1 MDIRTAL
8 LEAMQ
13 FVKSGGDRSKLEGYL
28 AMTDSLVGILKNA
41 LYREAHEFRV
51 STANHCEVIR
61 ESIKI
66 MIMYALITNTC

>member
-28 AMTDSLVGILKNA
+28 VMTDSLVGILKNA
-41 LYREAHEFRV
+41 LYREAHEFHV
-51 STANHCEVIR
+51 SSANHREVMHG
-61 ESIKI
+61 SIKI
-66 MIMYALITNTC
+66 IVDYDH